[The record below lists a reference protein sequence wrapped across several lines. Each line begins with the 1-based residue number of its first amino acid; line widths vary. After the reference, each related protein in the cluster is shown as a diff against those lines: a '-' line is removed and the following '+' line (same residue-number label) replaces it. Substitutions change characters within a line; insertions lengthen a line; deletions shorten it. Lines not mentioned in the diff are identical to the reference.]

1 MTVND
6 FEYEFLINDFFT
18 HISKSLSKVSWS
30 MSTPRFF
37 RTALKLCFEI
47 VPLLKK
53 KSNKPNMKETIFP
66 RSLWLGWW
74 KLRQRT
80 LYAGGIWKRSF
91 NSPVRPSVHINPSR
105 KRSFPKMLFKLASR
119 FRVDVKHLKMK
130 LFVKDDGVAQSR
142 QSLTHYFWREVK
154 QIPCAEVASQVAYTS
169 NVFSQLLEKSR
180 SY

>member
-66 RSLWLGWW
+66 RSLWLG
-74 KLRQRT
+74 
-80 LYAGGIWKRSF
+80 
-91 NSPVRPSVHINPSR
+91 
-105 KRSFPKMLFKLASR
+105 
-119 FRVDVKHLKMK
+119 
-130 LFVKDDGVAQSR
+130 
-142 QSLTHYFWREVK
+142 
-154 QIPCAEVASQVAYTS
+154 
-169 NVFSQLLEKSR
+169 
-180 SY
+180 